1 MELKRFLLLCS
12 ALLQFLP
19 WTLCMS
25 TCKTL
30 DMELVR
36 KKRIEAIRGQILSK
50 LKFSKEPGS
59 ESEEP
64 AVPQEIVSLYN
75 STLDMV
81 QESAREQTE
90 SAFRENPQEEYFAKE
105 VHKFVMTR
113 NFILPEDQS
122 KLETCK
128 QLFFNMSQMRRNISS
143 EALIHYA
150 ELRLFVKQSTIEPK
164 KEQRIELYKGTGNSS
179 RYIDSR
185 FLTQQDLTSWISFD
199 VTKAIK
205 EWMQSSE
212 EEQGFELKLHCPC
225 GAQAETFKVTF
236 YGLEDVRG
244 DRRSIAAIQNYKTPH
259 ILLMS
264 VPQDRSNS
272 PGSSR
277 SKRDVASQSCLG
289 STEKNCCVQPLYID
303 FRKDL
308 GWKWIHE
315 PKGYYA
321 NFCMGPCTFIWNA
334 DNRYSQILSLY
345 NHHNPGASAQPCC
358 VPQVLEPL
366 PILYYV
372 GRQHKVEQLSNMV
385 VKSCK
390 CS

>member
-1 MELKRFLLLCS
+1 MELKSFLLLCS

-105 VHKFVMTR
+105 LHKFVMTR
-113 NFILPEDQS
+113 S
-122 KLETCK
+122 KSLARI
-128 QLFFNMSQMRRNISS
+128 QIFFNMSQMRRNISS

-150 ELRLFVKQSTIEPK
+150 ELRLFVKQSTLQPE
-164 KEQRIELYKGTGNSS
+164 KEQRIELYKGIEGDVP
-179 RYIDSR
+179 DSR
-185 FLTQQDLTSWISFD
+185 FVSQQDLSSWISFD
-199 VTKAIK
+199 VTKAVK

-236 YGLEDVRG
+236 YSLENVRG

-264 VPQDRSNS
+264 VPQDRSES